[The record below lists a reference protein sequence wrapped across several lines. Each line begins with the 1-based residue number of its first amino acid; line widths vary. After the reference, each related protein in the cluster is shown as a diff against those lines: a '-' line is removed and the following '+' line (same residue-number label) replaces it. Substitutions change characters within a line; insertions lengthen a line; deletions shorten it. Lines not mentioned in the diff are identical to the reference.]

1 MSNGTFILFVAVACG
16 AALWWGSA
24 RLSRADRQII
34 ACVPV
39 LQRSD
44 TLWAGINFTYYGAI
58 LATAQCVAVTL
69 FCILMGS
76 LGCPLG
82 AMIPPAVAI
91 IGICVPAARFIAR
104 LVEKKTDTFTV
115 GGASFAGFIA
125 APLIISGFDAVG
137 LSIPVMPTLAALSAA
152 YAIGEGLGR
161 LGCISFGCCYGKPI
175 DRCPPCLARIFNLFP
190 MRFSG
195 RLKKAAYENGLDG
208 VPVVPVQ
215 TLTSSICIAAGL
227 LSAYL
232 FLDGRFD
239 ASFLV
244 ALLVTQVWRFL
255 SEFLRYDH
263 RDDARVSAYQF
274 MSLIM
279 AACSFLLVFLLGKTH
294 SLPAPALSNG
304 FAAVSSVSYIVFI
317 EALWAVIFLI
327 LGKSTVTGS
336 ELYLYVRR
344 DRI

>member
-1 MSNGTFILFVAVACG
+1 MNNEMFILSAAAACG

-39 LQRSD
+39 LQKSD
-44 TLWAGINFTYYGAI
+44 TLWTGINFTYYGAI
-58 LATAQCVAVTL
+58 LATAQCAAVTL

-76 LGCPLG
+76 LGYPLR
-82 AMIPPAVAI
+82 AMVLPAAAI

-115 GGASFAGFIA
+115 AGASFTGFIA
-125 APLIISGFDAVG
+125 APLIIQGFNAIG
-137 LSIPVMPTLAALSAA
+137 LSIPVMPSLAALSAA

-175 DRCPPCLARIFNLFP
+175 DRCHPCLARIFGFFP

-215 TLTSSICIAAGL
+215 TLASSICIGTGL
-227 LSAYL
+227 SSAYL
-232 FLDGRFD
+232 FLEGHFGP
-239 ASFLV
+239 SFLV
-244 ALLVTQVWRFL
+244 AVLATQVWRFL

-263 RDDARVSAYQF
+263 RDDARVSTYQF

-279 AACSFLLVFLLGKTH
+279 AACSFLLVFLFRETPSFPTL
-294 SLPAPALSNG
+294 ALSKG
-304 FAAVSSVSYIVFI
+304 FATISSVSYIIFI
-317 EALWAVIFLI
+317 EALWVVMFLT